1 MNDAWAAEAIYT
13 ERGPD
18 VIRREPTAHRA
29 GRLDGAMEG
38 RKEGRRNGGGGGGQ
52 CCCGSLAPGCF
63 HGRIAQE
70 SVVGARRGETLIK
83 TEQTEPSAVDGSAA
97 HGPKGSWTT

>member
-13 ERGPD
+13 ERGPG

-38 RKEGRRNGGGGGGQ
+38 RKEGGMEAEAEG
-52 CCCGSLAPGCF
+52 
-63 HGRIAQE
+63 
-70 SVVGARRGETLIK
+70 SVVVEAWLQGVSMAGL
-83 TEQTEPSAVDGSAA
+83 
-97 HGPKGSWTT
+97 PKNP